1 MQASIERKAVKR
13 SHTLNPRDSAPS
25 IQQQHTRVAVD
36 ARPRDHLVSVA
47 RDDSDVKAVVTGA
60 HINVRVPGRVR
71 EHHPLIGVRRG
82 VELNPGPHQTRQPRV
97 GMLAQRTERHLRA
110 RVPRTRFTRQA
121 VPLAHERDM
130 RGIQP
135 IRH

>member
-1 MQASIERKAVKR
+1 MQASIERKAVEH
-13 SHTLNPRDSAPS
+13 SYTLNPRDCAPS
-25 IQQQHTRVAVD
+25 IQQQDTRVAVD
-36 ARPRDHLVSVA
+36 ARPRDHLVSVT
-47 RDDSDVKAVVTGA
+47 RDDSDVKTVVTGA
-60 HINVRVPGRVR
+60 HINIRIPRCVR
-71 EHHPLIGVRRG
+71 EHHPLIGVGRG

-110 RVPRTRFTRQA
+110 RVPRTRFARQT